1 MNEKI
6 LKKKDKFPILE
17 KTLPKTFSLTKK
29 DIESIQLIKDR
40 YLSQKIPL
48 TDSAVVRVALD
59 VTLKEKDDM
68 LVKHFMASK
77 KIPLGRKKTVDND

>member
-1 MNEKI
+1 MNEI
-6 LKKKDKFPILE
+6 IVKKKNKSAILE

-40 YLSQKIPL
+40 YISKKISL

-59 VTLKEKDDM
+59 VTLKEKDDI
-68 LVKHFMASK
+68 LVKHFTVLK